1 MRMSLPLLQVLILSY
16 NRLTGSIP
24 PSLDD
29 LKRMINPN
37 VGSSAK
43 EVIDHE
49 NYITD
54 DLSITLKG
62 KNETY
67 SSLQLLT
74 DLDLSN
80 NVLIG
85 HIPSELGA
93 LVQLLS
99 LDLSKNRLDG
109 VIPSALG
116 GLVKLEALDVSQ
128 NELEGEIPQSFTQ
141 LTSLAFVNVS
151 SNHLKGSIPT
161 TPQWIQTFDSSSF
174 QDNDGLCTDIISSLA
189 KLPLCTDATPP
200 SPGYSLHDSKE
211 RGIDNVIE
219 WLGFAVGYVVGLLV
233 GILCIVAHLIH
244 KHGNLKHL
252 IARLHI
258 GILHLQSRLRSKQR
272 YLVRIDIKCNTLGKN
287 TKDTTLDIFL

>member
-1 MRMSLPLLQVLILSY
+1 MSLPLLQVLILSY

-109 VIPSALG
+109 EIPSALG
-116 GLVKLEALDVSQ
+116 D
-128 NELEGEIPQSFTQ
+128 LEGEIFQSFNQ
-141 LTSLAFVNVS
+141 LTSFAFVNVS

-161 TPQWIQTFDSSSF
+161 TP
-174 QDNDGLCTDIISSLA
+174 
-189 KLPLCTDATPP
+189 
-200 SPGYSLHDSKE
+200 
-211 RGIDNVIE
+211 
-219 WLGFAVGYVVGLLV
+219 
-233 GILCIVAHLIH
+233 
-244 KHGNLKHL
+244 
-252 IARLHI
+252 
-258 GILHLQSRLRSKQR
+258 
-272 YLVRIDIKCNTLGKN
+272 
-287 TKDTTLDIFL
+287 